1 MVDPEGLKYT
11 KTDEWVKFDGE
22 TALIGITDFA
32 QDQLSDI
39 VYVEFMAEEGDSVNK
54 GDPIATVESV
64 KAAADVQFPV
74 SGTITAVNEDLADA
88 PEALNNDPFES
99 GWLMKIKLDDP
110 DELNELL
117 DAKAYDASIAE
128 REG

>member
-1 MVDPEGLKYT
+1 MGNPEGLKYT

-22 TALIGITDFA
+22 IGIIGITDFA

-39 VYVEFMAEEGDSVNK
+39 VYVEFMAEEGDSVSK

-74 SGTITAVNEDLADA
+74 SGTIIAVNEDLADA
-88 PEALNNDPFES
+88 PEALNTDPFES
-99 GWLMKIKLDDP
+99 GWLMKINLEDP

-117 DAKAYDASIAE
+117 DAEAYDVSIEE